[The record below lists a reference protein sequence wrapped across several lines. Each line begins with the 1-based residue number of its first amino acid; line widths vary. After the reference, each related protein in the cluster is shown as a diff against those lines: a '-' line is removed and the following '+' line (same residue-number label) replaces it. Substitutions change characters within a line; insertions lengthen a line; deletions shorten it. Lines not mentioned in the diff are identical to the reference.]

1 MAFGLRRVAALS
13 SLPTLFAAALI
24 APPCAGTAQ
33 EAEYFQPPEQ
43 KPKLLFRWDA
53 LARYDLIDHLHFRG
67 KIERLRLEVRPE
79 ADLDFSDRFRIGV
92 RAVGDLGTDHNSD
105 NLRNFDN
112 YRSRGASIER
122 YYIEAKP
129 GPAVIRA
136 GAFGMPL
143 VASEMIWDRDIQT
156 PGVAAAWEIP
166 AGSSSAFTVAGAGFY
181 GPQRDGDHTRIGV
194 GQAVWRVG
202 DPLRLSV
209 DLSAAYWHFDPD
221 DLKPSYIRQ
230 NTFVVSGGVRQYAS
244 RFHLVD
250 GMIRLRFPVGPVP
263 ATVSLDFV
271 GNTGSTVAIDPGRF
285 AFEGNLVLGRVGR
298 PRNVRF
304 IYTFQYVERDAV
316 IGAYNTDDW
325 WFHSWY
331 RGHRVAIACTILP
344 DVYVQGSI
352 VFQQRLD
359 QKSTLNRLMVDL
371 AKLF

>member
-1 MAFGLRRVAALS
+1 VRYAGRGPRLAL
-13 SLPTLFAAALI
+13 LLITAAAP
-24 APPCAGTAQ
+24 AAAQ
-33 EAEYFQPPEQ
+33 EEQFFEPPANKPRVTFQ
-43 KPKLLFRWDA
+43 WDL
-53 LARYDLIDHLHFRG
+53 LARYDDTYHLHRPPPLYNEV
-67 KIERLRLEVRPE
+67 ERARFEVRPE
-79 ADLDFSDRFRIGV
+79 LGLDISDRFRVAV
-92 RAVGDLGTDHNSD
+92 RAVGDLGTDHNQD
-105 NLRNFDN
+105 NAVNFDN

-122 YYIEAKP
+122 YYVEARP
-129 GPAVIRA
+129 GDFTIDA

-143 VASEMIWDRDIQT
+143 VASEMLWDRDIQT
-156 PGVAAAWEIP
+156 PGAAVSWQRDLG
-166 AGSSSAFTVAGAGFY
+166 GSTLTLAAAGFY
-181 GPQRDGDHTRIGV
+181 GPQREGDHTHIGV

-230 NTFVVSGGVRQYAS
+230 NAFVVSGGVRQYAS
-244 RFHLVD
+244 HFRLVD

-271 GNTGSTVAIDPGRF
+271 ENTGSTVANDPGRF
-285 AFEGNLVLGRVGR
+285 AFEGNLILGRVGR

-304 IYTFQYVERDAV
+304 TYTFQYVERDAV

-331 RGHRVAIACTILP
+331 RGHRVALAYTILP
-344 DVYVQGSI
+344 DLYLQGSI

-359 QKSTLNRLMVDL
+359 SKSTLNRLMVDL